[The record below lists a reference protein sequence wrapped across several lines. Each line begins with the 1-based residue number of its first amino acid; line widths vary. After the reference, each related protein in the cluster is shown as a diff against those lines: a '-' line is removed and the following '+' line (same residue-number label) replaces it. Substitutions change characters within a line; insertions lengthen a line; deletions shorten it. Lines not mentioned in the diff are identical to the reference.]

1 MRSIC
6 APIMKAPVLVLLLTA
21 LAVTPQNLPPL
32 NDGEAH
38 GDPRYLLEEGWTP
51 LLNGKNLDGWH
62 GQDGKPLQ
70 WFAAKGVR
78 WDGQDAHQLLSA
90 VPAPGGSI
98 LNGHAGRASNLV
110 TDGKFGD
117 VELYLEFL
125 IPRNSNSG
133 VYLHGLYEI
142 QVKDSH
148 GVEQPTSH
156 DCGGVYE
163 RQVKGKG
170 GVGGVPPLRNAARP
184 AGQWQSFEIWFRG
197 PRVAPDGRKTE
208 NARFLRV
215 LHNGVLVQENVEV
228 EGPTTSA
235 MSMPEA
241 PTNPLMLQGD
251 HGPVAYRN
259 IYIRPLRP
267 FGAK

>member
-1 MRSIC
+1 
-6 APIMKAPVLVLLLTA
+6 MKAPLLLVLAT
-21 LAVTPQNLPPL
+21 LAAAPQNLPPL

-38 GDPRYLLEEGWTP
+38 GDPRYLLEEGWVP
-51 LLNGKNLDGWH
+51 LLNGRSLDGWRAV
-62 GQDGKPLQ
+62 DEKPLQ
-70 WFAAKGVR
+70 WFTAKGVR
-78 WDGQDAHQLLSA
+78 WDGQVTPGVLHG

-98 LNGHAGRASNLV
+98 LNGAGKTANLISDR
-110 TDGKFGD
+110 TFGD

-125 IPRNSNSG
+125 AAKGSNSG

-142 QVKDSH
+142 QIKDSYGAEH
-148 GVEQPTSH
+148 PTSH

-170 GVGGVPPLRNAARP
+170 GVGGVAPLRNASRP
-184 AGQWQSFEIWFRG
+184 PGQWQSFEIWFRG
-197 PRVAPDGRKTE
+197 PRFGADGAKTE

-215 LHNGVLVQENVEV
+215 LHNGLLVQENVPV

-235 MSMPEA
+235 LRIPEA
-241 PTNPLMLQGD
+241 PSNPLMLQGD
-251 HGPVAYRN
+251 HGPIAYRN
-259 IYIRPLRP
+259 IYVRPLRP